1 MARNRYDIDESLDV
15 PFNFSQFRSLLDYTR
30 PYASQLAKTF
40 LVMVL
45 ASALNLLSP
54 LLLMKAINDMIPDKN
69 IWGLGMIAGG
79 FTAIVIVVAFLT
91 GYRMRHMNRVGQ
103 SIIHDI
109 RLDMFRHLQSLPFTY
124 FDDRPHGKI
133 LVRLVNYVNTV
144 SDLLSSGL
152 INSIVDLL
160 SLAIIVVY
168 MLLVDPLLTLY
179 SLAGLPLLLL
189 GIMLLKN
196 AQRKAQQ
203 QLSRKNANLNAYT
216 QESLTGM
223 KVTQVFARES
233 FNRGIYKR
241 LITEFRNSWMH
252 SVTVN
257 MVMWPFVD
265 AVSNATVALLYAAGA
280 LWLRQ
285 ANGDPLSVG
294 VIVAFVGYVWR
305 FWQPVNSLA
314 NFYNSLLNSAAYIER
329 IFEFLNEP
337 VVIDDKPDAQI
348 LPRVKGEVEFK
359 NVSFAYEPGHLVL
372 DDISF
377 TVNPGD
383 SIALVGPTGAGKST
397 IINLLCR
404 FYDISKGQITVDGYS
419 VIDVTLESLR
429 TQMGIMLQDPFLFP
443 GTIMDNIR
451 YGRLDATDEECIA
464 AAKAVHAHPFIM
476 RLASGYMTMIN
487 DQGQGVSAGERQLIS
502 FARVLLADPSILILD
517 EATASIDTQTEKAL
531 QQGLDHLMAGRTSF
545 IIAHRLSTIKNVT
558 RIMVIADGKIAE
570 SGSHDELVR
579 RPGRYRQL
587 YQSQFASLL
596 GEVGS

>member
-1 MARNRYDIDESLDV
+1 
-15 PFNFSQFRSLLDYTR
+15 
-30 PYASQLAKTF
+30 
-40 LVMVL
+40 
-45 ASALNLLSP
+45 
-54 LLLMKAINDMIPDKN
+54 
-69 IWGLGMIAGG
+69 
-79 FTAIVIVVAFLT
+79 
-91 GYRMRHMNRVGQ
+91 
-103 SIIHDI
+103 
-109 RLDMFRHLQSLPFTY
+109 
-124 FDDRPHGKI
+124 
-133 LVRLVNYVNTV
+133 
-144 SDLLSSGL
+144 
-152 INSIVDLL
+152 
-160 SLAIIVVY
+160 
-168 MLLVDPLLTLY
+168 
-179 SLAGLPLLLL
+179 
-189 GIMLLKN
+189 
-196 AQRKAQQ
+196 
-203 QLSRKNANLNAYT
+203 
-216 QESLTGM
+216 
-223 KVTQVFARES
+223 
-233 FNRGIYKR
+233 
-241 LITEFRNSWMH
+241 
-252 SVTVN
+252 
-257 MVMWPFVD
+257 MWPFVD